1 MYSGSQY
8 GYYNRTKRSG
18 GEYRGIYPEHDL
30 GEDTYRY
37 NWQTPIHLSR
47 HNQDILY
54 YGSNRFHRSMDK
66 GDSLVTLSPDLTGGE
81 RKGDVPYGTL
91 TTIHESP
98 VRFGLIYA
106 GSDDG
111 HLHISRDGGTSWSA
125 ISSRLPQNLYVS
137 RVHASAFK
145 ESRVYVTLNGYRN
158 DHFLPYLFVSND
170 YGSTWKQLGLDLPFE
185 PVNVIIEDPVKDSI
199 LYVGTDG
206 GVYVSID
213 AGNSFMAWYK
223 GLPKSVPVH
232 DIAIQKRENEI
243 VLATHGRSLYIAKI
257 DSVQALLTNPEYRS
271 ARQNEA
277 NRLMQ
282 VASGSNSK
290 DIFQREGIE
299 VACPPLKRKKTP

>member
-1 MYSGSQY
+1 M
-8 GYYNRTKRSG
+8 N
-18 GEYRGIYPEHDL
+18 
-30 GEDTYRY
+30 
-37 NWQTPIHLSR
+37 N
-47 HNQDILY
+47 
-54 YGSNRFHRSMDK
+54 
-66 GDSLVTLSPDLTGGE
+66 GDSIVTLSSDLTGGE

-111 HLHISRDGGTSWSA
+111 HLHVSKDGGASWTN
-125 ISSRLPQNLYVS
+125 IGTNLPQNLYIS

-158 DHFLPYLFVSND
+158 DHFLPYFFVSED
-170 YGSTWKQLGLDLPFE
+170 YGSTWKQLGRDLPFE
-185 PVNVIIEDPVKDSI
+185 PVNVVIEDPVRDSI
-199 LYVGTDG
+199 LYIGTDG

-213 AGNSFMAWYK
+213 AGKSFMAWNK
-223 GLPKSVPVH
+223 GLPRSVPVH

-243 VLATHGRSLYIAKI
+243 VIGTHGRSLYVAKI
-257 DSVQALLTNPEYRS
+257 DSVQALLTNTEYRT
-271 ARQNEA
+271 ARQREA

-282 VASGSNSK
+282 IANGSNSM
-290 DIFQREGIE
+290 DVFRREGIE